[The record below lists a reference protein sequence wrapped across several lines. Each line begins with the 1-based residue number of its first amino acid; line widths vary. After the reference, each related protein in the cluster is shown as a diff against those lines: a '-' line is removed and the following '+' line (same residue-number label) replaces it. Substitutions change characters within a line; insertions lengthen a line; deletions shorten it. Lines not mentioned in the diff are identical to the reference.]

1 MGSGLGS
8 DGLCP
13 ASAGLV
19 LRLFFVGVLTF
30 VGGVLQTKARL
41 CQHEPLQS
49 VHRFSSSSLDA
60 HLRLL

>member
-1 MGSGLGS
+1 MVCALPPRALFCGY
-8 DGLCP
+8 
-13 ASAGLV
+13 
-19 LRLFFVGVLTF
+19 FFVGVLTF

>member
-8 DGLCP
+8 EVLCP
-13 ASAGLV
+13 C
-19 LRLFFVGVLTF
+19 LRGPCFFAAIFAGVLTF

-60 HLRLL
+60 HL